1 MSNREF
7 EDRIRRNDMS
17 EPRISRLMGWIGLL
31 ALIAFVVGFG
41 VLNGNQPSENA
52 SGVSDAAWMNSHST
66 MRWAQIYVIAFALTL
81 VLLFVAQLRRVLHD
95 ATDGRQIWPDLVFA
109 AGLIFVA
116 AELASGG
123 VDAAVFII
131 AAHSHDYAVAHLAN
145 FVGQNNEIAMIYGL
159 ALLTLTT
166 GIAILSRSTL
176 PKWLGFTSVIIGI
189 VCVLGPLG
197 LFGTLAAAVWL
208 PVLGFV
214 IAKRAKFTTPTS
226 FGAGSAIAAN

>member
-1 MSNREF
+1 MSNQELA
-7 EDRIRRNDMS
+7 DGIRRNDIS
-17 EPRISRLMGWIGLL
+17 EPRISRMMGWMGLV
-31 ALIAFVVGFG
+31 ALIAFIVGFG
-41 VLNGNQPSENA
+41 VLNGNQPGENA
-52 SGVSDAAWMNSHST
+52 SGASDVAWMNSHST
-66 MRWAQIYVIAFALTL
+66 MRWAQIYVIALALTL

-95 ATDGRQIWPDLVFA
+95 ATDGRQVWPDLVFA

-123 VDAAVFII
+123 VDATVFIV
-131 AAHSHDYAVAHLAN
+131 AAHNHDYAVAHLAN

-166 GIAILSRSTL
+166 GIAILSGSTL
-176 PKWLGFTSVIIGI
+176 PKWIGIASVVIGI

-214 IAKRAKFTTPTS
+214 VAKGARSATPIS